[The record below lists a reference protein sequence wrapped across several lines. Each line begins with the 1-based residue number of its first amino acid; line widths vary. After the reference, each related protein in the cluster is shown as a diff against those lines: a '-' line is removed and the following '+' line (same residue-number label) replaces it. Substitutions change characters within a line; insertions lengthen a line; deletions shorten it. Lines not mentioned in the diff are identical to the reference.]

1 MQNRPR
7 SALRSS
13 VFVFDPQNMVF
24 APVPTH
30 PSQISC
36 HGSQMGPGEWFWR
49 TQGRIHHC
57 PAKPAPL
64 AINPLSILS
73 HTDDN
78 APYFLRTPRTTHRT
92 ILVPHISK
100 PFLNSGQANDCGS
113 LGTQVLWEVLKLNN
127 IQILIFSLPPPQG
140 PTTHSVFSPAGRKE
154 NSYSVLLWINY
165 PPGEVNT
172 YLPGND

>member
-1 MQNRPR
+1 MHRKRKHRIKHLIQVP
-7 SALRSS
+7 
-13 VFVFDPQNMVF
+13 F
-24 APVPTH
+24 ASCVSEFIRLESDAKQTKICLTEFCFCLWPPKYGLCSCSYH

-49 TQGRIHHC
+49 TQGRIHQ
-57 PAKPAPL
+57 PAPL

-78 APYFLRTPRTTHRT
+78 APYFPRTPRTTNRT

-127 IQILIFSLPPPQG
+127 IQILIFQPS
-140 PTTHSVFSPAGRKE
+140 TTTGTH
-154 NSYSVLLWINY
+154 
-165 PPGEVNT
+165 NT
-172 YLPGND
+172 LCF